1 MTMTSKSFISFLSQK
16 RKSAHGNKRKVKTLV
31 SKSRTALPLFAWQ
44 WIEMRAAE
52 ARMKLFVSLSPLF
65 NPIYCC
71 RCCQL
76 LCEKFAF
83 GSFNLNNIAAASQ
96 PPLEVFFQGVHTS
109 RTATINADTREVEDD
124 CLKGADFC
132 EVIRQTFVYTTL
144 GRSKVV
150 EETTTTSGHTTRVG

>member
-1 MTMTSKSFISFLSQK
+1 MTSKSFLLFFPKNENRRMEIKKKSQEF
-16 RKSAHGNKRKVKTLV
+16 GFKVPYRLTLL
-31 SKSRTALPLFAWQ
+31 TIE
-44 WIEMRAAE
+44 IEMRAAE

-109 RTATINADTREVEDD
+109 RTASINADTREVEGE
-124 CLKGADFC
+124 CLRGG
-132 EVIRQTFVYTTL
+132 
-144 GRSKVV
+144 GRRSDSHKIWILPIQCCL
-150 EETTTTSGHTTRVG
+150 